1 MEKQIDIL
9 GYINCP
15 SCGTQ
20 HGMRITRD
28 KNGHPFGWCEKS
40 CGQQLRVG
48 PEPRR
53 IRDFMKLYPQLS
65 SRADEPKA
73 AVTAEPLEVPPVTLP
88 KPQPPAAPKPAKKR
102 SAFEE
107 GLSILGAI

>member
-9 GYINCP
+9 GYIICP
-15 SCGTQ
+15 TCGT
-20 HGMRITRD
+20 HEGLRITRD

-48 PEPRR
+48 PDPRR
-53 IRDFMKLYPQLS
+53 VRDFFKLYPQLTERS
-65 SRADEPKA
+65 
-73 AVTAEPLEVPPVTLP
+73 AEPPAPDS
-88 KPQPPAAPKPAKKR
+88 KPEPAATAAAEPPPKPAKKR

-107 GLSILGAI
+107 GLSILGAV